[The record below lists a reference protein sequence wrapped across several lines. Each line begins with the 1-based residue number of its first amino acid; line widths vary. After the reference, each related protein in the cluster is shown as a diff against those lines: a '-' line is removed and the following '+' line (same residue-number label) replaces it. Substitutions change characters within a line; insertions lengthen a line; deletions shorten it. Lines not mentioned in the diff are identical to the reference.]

1 MDTLIICEEAKSFAE
16 ATFMKKKM
24 YYNMRIKTIQRSFST
39 AKKCIKKAKLRK
51 IDFLEKDRLDNFSKT
66 PSLPEQLILQ
76 EKIYDDLKKKLAEVT
91 LFSINRLLLE
101 LDTGGNIRLEEGKG
115 NEKWFISCVDLIKS
129 RFHQEEMQ
137 KMFDIKDIFVN
148 RVIRIH
154 NRFLRNKFE
163 EKMENLVDSNNS
175 NYKKSLEYLFYGVD
189 PAVPSE
195 MFHIVEEGFRTYSE
209 AVDLGMCGYPALVNS
224 ILASDCPRLQ
234 NLMKDSLKNKENV
247 AFLNASK
254 FDHKLMVIPSGLI
267 VICKVLMLKSA
278 GDEKYPNFDLEKT
291 PHEIY
296 KAHPLTENSKKVFFN
311 VIKKQNK

>member
-1 MDTLIICEEAKSFAE
+1 M
-16 ATFMKKKM
+16 
-24 YYNMRIKTIQRSFST
+24 
-39 AKKCIKKAKLRK
+39 
-51 IDFLEKDRLDNFSKT
+51 
-66 PSLPEQLILQ
+66 
-76 EKIYDDLKKKLAEVT
+76 
-91 LFSINRLLLE
+91 
-101 LDTGGNIRLEEGKG
+101 
-115 NEKWFISCVDLIKS
+115 
-129 RFHQEEMQ
+129 
-137 KMFDIKDIFVN
+137 
-148 RVIRIH
+148 
-154 NRFLRNKFE
+154 
-163 EKMENLVDSNNS
+163 
-175 NYKKSLEYLFYGVD
+175 D